1 VLIQEYI
8 NGLCRTTSHFA
19 VPAMKKSKGLVKGP
33 LKDFVNASEVTG
45 RALFPRA
52 GFGAEGA
59 PRVDFGLSEG
69 LLHGRPGDS
78 VGLVI
83 ILGFGTEPST
93 VGTFYRRPV
102 DGQIIIPPPIPAQ
115 KMTRGKGGGMC
126 TDRRINFRGEVVDLL
141 IQGGTGPPTR
151 RDPGRGRGLESF
163 GDLGPISFLP
173 VFDRGRGGLSKGKFH
188 LDTLVVGKKVIT
200 AHLPV
205 NYQVLNGVAS

>member
-8 NGLCRTTSHFA
+8 NGLSRTMSHFA
-19 VPAMKKSKGLVKGP
+19 IPAMEKAKGLVKGP
-33 LKDFVNASEVTG
+33 LENFVDASEVTG

-52 GFGAEGA
+52 SFGAEGT
-59 PRVDFGLSEG
+59 PGVNFCLSKG
-69 LLHGRPGDS
+69 LLQGRPGDS

-83 ILGFGTEPST
+83 ILGFGTEPCSI
-93 VGTFYRRPV
+93 GTFYRRPV
-102 DGQIIIPPPIPAQ
+102 DGQVVVPPPIPAQ
-115 KMTRGKGGGMC
+115 EVTRGEGGCMC
-126 TDRRINFRGEVVDLL
+126 TDRRINFRGEIVNLL

-163 GDLGPISFLP
+163 ADQGPISFLP
-173 VFDRGRGGLSKGKFH
+173 VFDRGRGGLSKGNFH

-205 NYQVLNGVAS
+205 ND